1 MFKGKPFKKVSNAFK
16 SPKLSGSG
24 DETENFN
31 NTPNSPNLDDDADF
45 NRALQTP
52 SPRPSNDRSKFSDK
66 FKVHHSPKKS
76 SDGEGSK
83 LANRFKVRSPKLE
96 GEASKLSDKF
106 KVHTPKID
114 KSSFKN
120 VSANIKDQTAS
131 TESKVFDATVVSTQ
145 GVRGKVISIA
155 YDYTQSLMAVATS
168 TAEVHIFGQ
177 KQVETVI
184 RLNTKTVVRTMKFIK
199 GIYLVI
205 VDAREAVMVFSLYS
219 KRMLA
224 TVYCPSRIT
233 CIESDPSLDWILLG
247 LQSGSI
253 VVYDVDR
260 NQFSGVKIEN
270 LQKSQ
275 FFTKIPLSP
284 VVSISWNPRDL
295 GSILISYELVT
306 VTYSFVEGVV
316 KNSFIYELPPYA
328 PGGEFS
334 TDVTRARRPKV
345 IQSLYNPNS
354 LHILTVHEDN
364 SLVFW
369 DANTGKLIQART
381 LYETD
386 VNKVQQ
392 NTENKITNPGFPKI
406 FKVKWI
412 CQNNPEYTSI
422 VIATKAS
429 SPQDKSQG
437 ISILDLGGTP
447 LYSVTSYDGM
457 SKFYAHPHQ
466 EKLCPIVG
474 KAPLVDIIPI
484 ATSSPYFDGGHA
496 ASCILV
502 LLENGEMETLL
513 SANGLF
519 TSKASLFPQSLSLSR
534 PHATVT
540 SAVSVPSKIWLGM
553 MSSNSKYDGLLKGGR
568 VMKKS
573 GKVSNMRNALLS
585 GHSNGAVRL
594 WDACA
599 NELDESAVFE
609 VNIGRVLNR
618 ADNVSIA
625 NMSFAPDTLEL
636 AVAAENG
643 DVALFKYEVNQFF
656 DPQGKNA
663 DKSLDIDFSRFSIED
678 INEPLIDVR
687 DRSPPNVRQGLMPET
702 VIKLRRGNVTALKNS
717 NIGFVGIA
725 YSNGDITVIDRRGPA
740 IIYLDNIENMVRKRG
755 YMVTSIEFV
764 VMQYGDDSYSSI
776 LMLCGTDC
784 GELIVNK
791 VLPASGGRFC
801 IEHIEVM
808 KTGDHSPITNILSV
822 ATETGY
828 SCEATIVKMQ
838 ALSNGGSIPGKVITV
853 SDHEVRTIKLGFSKD
868 NSKSYRHN
876 IAAAGLSYASYVNSK
891 GERKIKSY
899 VITYLNNGSIK
910 VLNSSDLKE
919 VKSLHSPVPVHS
931 KYVMQ
936 SSVLKDG
943 SVFTRSDAYRTILIA
958 TVNKYAVP
966 KDDCVLYNPNL
977 KIPYRPQ
984 VNSLQW
990 ARGTVYCTGDQLD
1003 EILGGTNRPVSKYQE
1018 SEIAKGTLALKP
1030 SDEKQ
1035 AEQSEH
1041 HYVKPVR
1048 HGAKSGGY
1056 GVLRGM
1062 SRAMETQWDAVE
1074 TQFNDYA
1081 TAVGEGMNDAMEQTG
1096 KDIVKGSFGI

>member
-1 MFKGKPFKKVSNAFK
+1 MFKGKPFKKVSKAFK
-16 SPKLSGSG
+16 SPKIPNAG

-31 NTPNSPNLDDDADF
+31 DTPITPNMTDEPDF
-45 NRALQTP
+45 NRTVETP
-52 SPRPSNDRSKFSDK
+52 PPKPSSDGSKFSDK
-66 FKVHHSPKKS
+66 FKVHTSPKKS
-76 SDGEGSK
+76 TDGESTK
-83 LANRFKVRSPKLE
+83 FTDRFKVRTPKLE
-96 GEASKLSDKF
+96 GESSKFSDKF
-106 KVHTPKID
+106 KVHTPKLD
-114 KSSFKN
+114 KNSFKN
-120 VSANIKDQTAS
+120 ASNTIKDQTAS

-145 GVRGKVISIA
+145 GIKGKITTIA
-155 YDYTQSLMAVATS
+155 YDYTQSLMAVATTTS
-168 TAEVHIFGQ
+168 EVHIFGQ

-184 RLNTKTVVRTMKFIK
+184 TLNTKTVVRTMKFVK

-219 KRMLA
+219 KKMLT
-224 TVYCPSRIT
+224 TVYCPSKIT
-233 CIESDPSLDWILLG
+233 CIEGDPSLDWILLG
-247 LQSGSI
+247 LQSGAI
-253 VVYDVDR
+253 IIYDVDR

-270 LQKSQ
+270 LQKSE

-295 GSILISYELVT
+295 GTILISYELVT
-306 VTYSFVEGVV
+306 VTYSLVEGTI
-316 KNSFIYELPPYA
+316 KNSFLYELPPYA
-328 PGGEFS
+328 PGGDFS
-334 TDVTRARRPKV
+334 TDISKERRPKV

-381 LYETD
+381 LYETN

-392 NTENKITNPGFPKI
+392 DTENRSMDPSILKI

-412 CQNNPEYTSI
+412 CQQNPEYTSI
-422 VIATKAS
+422 VIATRSTS
-429 SPQDKSQG
+429 SRNASQG
-437 ISILDLGGTP
+437 INILDLGGTP

-457 SKFYAHPHQ
+457 SKFYANPQQ

-474 KAPLVDIIPI
+474 KTPLMDIVPI

-496 ASCILV
+496 AACILV
-502 LLENGEMETLL
+502 LFENGEIDTLL
-513 SANGLF
+513 SSSGLF

-534 PHATVT
+534 PHATIT
-540 SAVSVPSKIWLGM
+540 SAVSVPSKLWLGM
-553 MSSNSKYDGLLKGGR
+553 MSSNAKYDGLLRGGR
-568 VMKKS
+568 VMKKA

-609 VNIGRVLNR
+609 VNIGQVLNR
-618 ADNVSIA
+618 ADNIA
-625 NMSFAPDTLEL
+625 ITDMSFAPDTLEL

-643 DVALFKYEVNQFF
+643 DVVLFKYEVNQFF
-656 DPQGKNA
+656 DPQGKRQ
-663 DKSLDIDFSRFSIED
+663 DKTLDINFSRFSIED

-687 DRSPPNVRQGLMPET
+687 DRSPPNVRQGLIPET
-702 VIKLRRGNVTALKNS
+702 VIKLRRGAVSALKNS

-725 YSNGDITVIDRRGPA
+725 YSNGDVTVIDRRGPA
-740 IIYLDNIENMVRKRG
+740 IIYLDNIENMVRKKG
-755 YMVTSIEFV
+755 NMVTSIEFV

-784 GELIVNK
+784 GELIINK
-791 VLPASGGRFC
+791 VLPAPGGRFC
-801 IEHIEVM
+801 IEHVEVM
-808 KTGDHSPITNILSV
+808 RTGDHSPITNILSV
-822 ATETGY
+822 ATDTGY

-853 SDHEVRTIKLGFSKD
+853 GAHDIRTIRLGFSKD
-868 NSKSYRHN
+868 NSKSFKNN

-891 GERKIKSY
+891 GEHKIKSY
-899 VITYLNNGSIK
+899 VITYLTNGSIK
-910 VLNSSDLKE
+910 VLSGLDLKE
-919 VKSLHSPVPVHS
+919 VKTLHSPVPVHT

-943 SVFTRSDAYRTILIA
+943 SIFTRSDSYRTILVA
-958 TVNKYAVP
+958 TVNKHAVS
-966 KDDCVLYNPNL
+966 KDECVLYNPNL

-990 ARGTVYCTGDQLD
+990 ARGTVYCTTDQLD
-1003 EILGGTNRPVSKYQE
+1003 EILGGVNRPLSKYQE
-1018 SEIAKGTLALKP
+1018 SELAKGTLTLKP

-1035 AEQSEH
+1035 GEQSEH

-1056 GVLRGM
+1056 GVLREM
-1062 SRAMETQWDAVE
+1062 SRAVETQWDAVE
-1074 TQFNDYA
+1074 TQFTDYA
-1081 TAVGEGMNDAMEQTG
+1081 TAVGEGMNDVVEQTG